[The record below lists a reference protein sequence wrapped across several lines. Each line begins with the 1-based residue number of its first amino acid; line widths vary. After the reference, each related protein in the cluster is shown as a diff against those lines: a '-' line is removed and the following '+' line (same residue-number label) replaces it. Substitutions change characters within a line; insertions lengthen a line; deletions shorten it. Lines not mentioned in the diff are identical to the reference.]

1 MNLPK
6 PQRLVTLLL
15 TSHTVL
21 ALILAGALGL
31 ALAALGEIH
40 GLMGAVREQQLGA
53 LSETE
58 ELHRAGWAIE
68 VAARHAI
75 EACERGAA
83 DTEVAATIEAP
94 LHALRDTMRRFG
106 PRADRR
112 VLAAVA
118 RYERFAAAVVARDTC
133 AALRSPDTRRERLR
147 LDEDLTDVWIDRLFE
162 LHHAIYQH
170 EEQARRTS
178 DQAIATGAALV
189 LLALLAAALLTRWIA
204 RGVTGPLADLARA
217 ARRVGRGDFSP
228 IAPARGP
235 VEVVDLSLELD
246 RMRAHLAE
254 LDALK
259 QGFVASVSHELRTPL
274 TKLREALALLGDG
287 AAGPL
292 TERQRSVLGIARGAC
307 EQEIH
312 LVTTLLDLSRL
323 RAGGPLKLETG
334 QSLDDAVCEA
344 MMAERAEAER
354 RGVAIE
360 LSLVGTVPLA
370 DLDGPLIERAVAN
383 LVRNAVSVAPAGTR
397 VLVTREV
404 LAQGPDGTR
413 GPWGRVRVRDEGP
426 GVPAEARAH
435 LFEPFAT
442 HRVPG
447 RPGRVGTGLG
457 LALAREV
464 ARAHGGDVQ
473 LADEPG
479 PGATFDLWLPLRARD
494 STAPPPARDAASAPR

>member
-1 MNLPK
+1 
-6 PQRLVTLLL
+6 
-15 TSHTVL
+15 
-21 ALILAGALGL
+21 
-31 ALAALGEIH
+31 
-40 GLMGAVREQQLGA
+40 
-53 LSETE
+53 
-58 ELHRAGWAIE
+58 
-68 VAARHAI
+68 
-75 EACERGAA
+75 
-83 DTEVAATIEAP
+83 
-94 LHALRDTMRRFG
+94 
-106 PRADRR
+106 
-112 VLAAVA
+112 
-118 RYERFAAAVVARDTC
+118 
-133 AALRSPDTRRERLR
+133 
-147 LDEDLTDVWIDRLFE
+147 
-162 LHHAIYQH
+162 
-170 EEQARRTS
+170 
-178 DQAIATGAALV
+178 
-189 LLALLAAALLTRWIA
+189 
-204 RGVTGPLADLARA
+204 
-217 ARRVGRGDFSP
+217 
-228 IAPARGP
+228 
-235 VEVVDLSLELD
+235 
-246 RMRAHLAE
+246 
-254 LDALK
+254 
-259 QGFVASVSHELRTPL
+259 
-274 TKLREALALLGDG
+274 
-287 AAGPL
+287 
-292 TERQRSVLGIARGAC
+292 
-307 EQEIH
+307 
-312 LVTTLLDLSRL
+312 
-323 RAGGPLKLETG
+323 
-334 QSLDDAVCEA
+334 